1 MAGRKS
7 RILIVDDHPVVRRGI
22 TSLVNEEPDLEVCA
36 TAASMTE
43 AKERLERHEADLM
56 VLDISLPDGSG
67 VDLIKQ
73 VKSTH
78 PELKILVSS
87 VHDDML
93 YAERCLKAGALGYI
107 NKREAADE
115 IIAAIRRVL
124 SARVYVSSEMSER
137 LLNRV
142 VRGSAAEPT
151 GSAVEVLSDRELEVF
166 ELIGTGAATGEIAEK
181 LHLST
186 KTIETYREN
195 IKTKMALK
203 SGAELVRAA
212 VAWVIENR

>member
-1 MAGRKS
+1 MASRPS
-7 RILIVDDHPVVRRGI
+7 RILIVDDHPVVRHGI
-22 TSLVNEEPDLEVCA
+22 KALVDEQTDLEVCA
-36 TAASMTE
+36 TAASMSE
-43 AKERLERHEADLM
+43 AKRQLDLHRPDLM
-56 VLDISLPDGSG
+56 VVDITLPDGSG
-67 VDLIKQ
+67 VDLVKQ
-73 VKSTH
+73 VRSTH

-87 VHDDML
+87 VHDDVL

-124 SARVYVSSEMSER
+124 SGRVYVSPEISER

-142 VRGSAAEPT
+142 ARGASEPT
-151 GSAVEVLSDRELEVF
+151 GSAVESLSDRELEVF
-166 ELIGTGAATGEIAEK
+166 ELIGKGATTGEVAEK

-186 KTIETYREN
+186 KTIETHREN
-195 IKTKMALK
+195 IKAKLALK

-212 VAWVIENR
+212 VTWVIENR